1 MDLVMIASVYGEPE
15 VLEVLD
21 LEVPLPVRVAVARTY
36 SLTSAAAALRAMA
49 DGGSGNVALIV

>member
-1 MDLVMIASVYGEPE
+1 MIASVYGEPE
-15 VLEVLD
+15 VLDVLH
-21 LEVPLPVRVAVARTY
+21 LEVPLPVRVARTY